1 MALDRMRYNRWLL
14 PTGPIARRR
23 NDMTASGE
31 ASVKLYRTEDVPP
44 GALDGESIAVL
55 GYGNLGRSAAL
66 NLRDSGVKVRIGNR
80 DDEYVERARA
90 DGFEVVPL
98 ATAAGDDIVFVLL
111 PDEVIPN
118 VFRHDVAAE
127 LRPGNAVAFGSGYSL
142 AFGLVR
148 PPETVDVLLIAPR
161 MAGAAARARYLA
173 GQGFWACVEA
183 DRSGR
188 AHRRMLGLADA
199 LGALRPA
206 AIEMT
211 AATEAAL
218 DLFIEQT
225 IGPLLGTALMT
236 AFDVG
241 CEGGIPP
248 EAMVMEMYMSGEME
262 TVFEGFRTAGF
273 FRSSGD
279 HGPTALFGGFTRAME
294 IDREDMAARFRS
306 ILEDIKS
313 GGFARRFQAEARDG
327 YSMIS
332 AAQSLLRGSSPMT
345 DAEARLRR
353 EANLPDSPADQA

>member
-1 MALDRMRYNRWLL
+1 MERPRHNFAV
-14 PTGPIARRR
+14 PA
-23 NDMTASGE
+23 MTTPGE

-66 NLRDSGVKVRIGNR
+66 NLRDSGVKIRIGNR
-80 DDEYVERARA
+80 DDHYAELARV

-98 ATAAGDDIVFVLL
+98 ATAAGDDIVFMLL
-111 PDEVIPN
+111 PDEVIPE
-118 VFRHDVAAE
+118 VFSRDVACQ
-127 LRPGNAVAFGSGYSL
+127 LRPGSALAFGSGYSL
-142 AFGLVR
+142 AFGLVL
-148 PPETVDVLLIAPR
+148 PPATADVLLVAPR
-161 MAGAAARARYLA
+161 MAGAMARTRYLA
-173 GQGFWACVEA
+173 GLGFWACVGVEA

-211 AATEAAL
+211 AATESAL
-218 DLFIEQT
+218 DLFVEQT
-225 IGPLLGTALMT
+225 VGPLLGTALMT
-236 AFDVG
+236 AFEVG
-241 CEGGIPP
+241 REGGLPP

-294 IDREDMAARFRS
+294 IDREDMAARFRG

-313 GGFARRFQAEARDG
+313 GAFAQRFQAEARDG

-332 AAQSLLRGSSPMT
+332 AAQSLLRGRSAMT

-353 EANLPDSPADQA
+353 AANLPDSPGDRG